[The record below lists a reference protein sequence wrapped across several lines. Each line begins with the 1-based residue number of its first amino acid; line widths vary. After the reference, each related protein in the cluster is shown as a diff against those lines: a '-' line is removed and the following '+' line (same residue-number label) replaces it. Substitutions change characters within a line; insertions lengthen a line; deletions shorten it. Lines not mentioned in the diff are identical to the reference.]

1 MFDKAPALTA
11 IGGWIILWLIISII
25 IHILVS
31 IRFGEIAEIKGHSS
45 SYGWG
50 VFFLGIIGI
59 IMIAMLPDRE
69 ASVRVINDVRITIE
83 DKKKPYIHEP
93 ERNADL
99 PEI

>member
-1 MFDKAPALTA
+1 MYDKDPALTA
-11 IGGWIILWLIISII
+11 IGGWLGLWLIIFII
-25 IHILVS
+25 IRIIIAVK
-31 IRFGEIAEIKGHSS
+31 FGEIAEIKGHSS

-83 DKKKPYIHEP
+83 DKQKPYIHEP

>member
-1 MFDKAPALTA
+1 MSNKDI
-11 IGGWIILWLIISII
+11 IGFLIFVCIIIRIIIS
-25 IHILVS
+25 VS
-31 IRFGEIAEIKGHSS
+31 FAEIAEIMGHSG

-69 ASVRVINDVRITIE
+69 ASVRIINDVRITVE
-83 DKKKPYIHEP
+83 NRQEPYHHEP
-93 ERNADL
+93 KQNDEL